1 MEENKIEIPEGKEVT
16 GARFYCSKHGD
27 ITNAASTID
36 SVSTDENEKQITKVT
51 ILCLQCL
58 TDFYQKMQES
68 GEFGGIT
75 ITPIFSDIMEKE
87 EEREEEKE

>member
-36 SVSTDENEKQITKVT
+36 SVSTDENGKQITKVT

-75 ITPIFSDIMEKE
+75 ITPIFSDIKEKE
-87 EEREEEKE
+87 EEKE